1 MSMAPARSSFLPS
14 LGKFYGPFMRMETST
29 LQWLK
34 MWTVV
39 GLLSL
44 DREFKGLYQRTLVS
58 IFKCLPVL
66 FVFWTFDG
74 GIIVDRL
81 ALLKSFASLSGGQ
94 QEIPAGNNLTVCFN
108 TYK

>member
-1 MSMAPARSSFLPS
+1 M
-14 LGKFYGPFMRMETST
+14 

-39 GLLSL
+39 RLLSL

-58 IFKCLPVL
+58 IFKYLPVL

-74 GIIVDRL
+74 GIVRL
-81 ALLKSFASLSGGQ
+81 LSSAEVIASLSGGQ
-94 QEIPAGNNLTVCFN
+94 QEIPAGNKLFVLIHINRN
-108 TYK
+108 RNRRER